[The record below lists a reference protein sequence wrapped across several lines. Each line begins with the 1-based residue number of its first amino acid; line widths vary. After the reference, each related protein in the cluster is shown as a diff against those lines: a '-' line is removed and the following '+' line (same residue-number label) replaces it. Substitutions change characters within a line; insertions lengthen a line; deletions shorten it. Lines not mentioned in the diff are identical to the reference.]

1 MSNNP
6 YAATNAG
13 MYGKRHGG
21 AFRFLPAILFIL
33 AGFLFLAHGALLAG
47 NYFTYSKGALPPRLI
62 GKLFIFSMIGIPI
75 VISAISA
82 IAGFRWLTASKTIRK
97 WTTLAVALIITYI
110 SLFALFAI

>member
-21 AFRFLPAILFIL
+21 AFRFLPAILFML

-47 NYFTYSKGALPPRLI
+47 NYLR
-62 GKLFIFSMIGIPI
+62 
-75 VISAISA
+75 
-82 IAGFRWLTASKTIRK
+82 
-97 WTTLAVALIITYI
+97 
-110 SLFALFAI
+110 